1 MSCLLHV
8 QEYMY
13 EVTQIVMNRPATIP
27 LYFFGRVTIAEHL
40 FQGACRAFSKGF
52 FQMQFPI

>member
-13 EVTQIVMNRPATIP
+13 EVTQIVIIRPATTP
-27 LYFFGRVTIAEHL
+27 LYFFGKATIEEHL
-40 FQGACRAFSKGF
+40 FQGDCRAFSKGF
-52 FQMQFPI
+52 FQM

>member
-13 EVTQIVMNRPATIP
+13 EGTQIVINS
-27 LYFFGRVTIAEHL
+27 TIAGHL
-40 FQGACRAFSKGF
+40 FQGACRAFSKAF
-52 FQMQFPI
+52 FQTVVTV

>member
-13 EVTQIVMNRPATIP
+13 EVTQTVINSTRYNASV
-27 LYFFGRVTIAEHL
+27 FFA
-40 FQGACRAFSKGF
+40 
-52 FQMQFPI
+52 

>member
-13 EVTQIVMNRPATIP
+13 KEPKLLLIRPVTMP
-27 LYFFGRVTIAEHL
+27 LHFFGRVTIAGHP
-40 FQGACRAFSKGF
+40 FQGACRTFSKEFLQG
-52 FQMQFPI
+52 

>member
-13 EVTQIVMNRPATIP
+13 EVTQIVIIRPATMP
-27 LYFFGRVTIAEHL
+27 LYFFGKVIIEEYL
-40 FQGACRAFSKGF
+40 FQGACRVFSKGF
-52 FQMQFPI
+52 FQM